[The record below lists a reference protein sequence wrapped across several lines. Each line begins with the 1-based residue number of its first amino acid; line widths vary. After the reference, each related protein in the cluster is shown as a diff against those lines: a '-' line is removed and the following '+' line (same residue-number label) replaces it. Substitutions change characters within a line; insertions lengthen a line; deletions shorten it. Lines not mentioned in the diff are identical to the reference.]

1 MTKKM
6 NDFLGH
12 CCFIRF
18 YPMVFLAK
26 NRKNEATITEDSIR
40 KLEYTVDIIS
50 SQTKHKESRQMRP
63 Q

>member
-1 MTKKM
+1 MAKKM

-26 NRKNEATITEDSIR
+26 NRKTRLQSLKIQSGN
-40 KLEYTVDIIS
+40 
-50 SQTKHKESRQMRP
+50 
-63 Q
+63 